1 MKVQDIMHTSLRI
14 SRYDDALTAVAR
26 LMYEGECGTLPGVN
40 IDLRVL
46 QVVGNRDIRIAPSM
60 HLGEPANILVGE
72 VILGKFYACSPE
84 HDVKNVLGIM
94 RDMQLQKIPVVNRH

>member
-14 SRYDDALTAVAR
+14 SRYDAALTAVAR

-46 QVVGNRDIRIAPSM
+46 QAAGNRDIRIVPSL
-60 HLGEPANILVGE
+60 HLGEPATILVGE
-72 VILGKFYACSPE
+72 VILGKFHACSPE
-84 HDVKNVLGIM
+84 HDVQSVLGVM
-94 RDMQLQKIPVVNRH
+94 RDMHLQRLPIVNR